1 MELQIQVKLSEAI
14 EHDKEVIERLVK
26 ANLDNKVSWYLKK
39 YESKKDAEGSLE
51 LKLDKNKKDLFDGK
65 LIVNLDRDQFIYER
79 EDYQNLDDLVNN
91 LFKHLKEELSSK

>member
-1 MELQIQVKLSEAI
+1 MELQIQIKLSEAI
-14 EHDKEVIERLVK
+14 EHDKEIIERLVK
-26 ANLDNKVSWYLKK
+26 ANLDNKVSGYLKK
-39 YESKKDAEGSLE
+39 YEDKQDAEGSIE